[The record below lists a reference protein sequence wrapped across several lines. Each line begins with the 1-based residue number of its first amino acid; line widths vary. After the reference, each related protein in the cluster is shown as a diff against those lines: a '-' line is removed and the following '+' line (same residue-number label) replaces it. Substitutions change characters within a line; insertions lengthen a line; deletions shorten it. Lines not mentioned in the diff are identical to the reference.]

1 MTSAYLRKTL
11 GGLQSV
17 SLATISAV
25 GLGSLYYAAFVLQN
39 DSAVSMWMLGL
50 FFLLSDFSK
59 ISAGIERSFKCKT
72 LAFILLSLAYL
83 PAYFKCQTIAVF
95 IASTSVMLFF
105 CGYAVVRRV
114 LLPFAIWILGVS
126 YFEEIHT
133 LLSFPLRIL
142 GVRAAEIILCPTG
155 YEAEF
160 AGASIFSAGREVV
173 ITAACS
179 GIDHLWVM
187 VLFCW
192 VFASLFIRDRPL
204 RIVYFLLGLPVFI
217 FSNAVRI
224 ALTVI
229 ILQESPDMFDSET
242 VHTALGV
249 GTIVLA
255 MAMFAGIEPVLKK
268 LEERG

>member
-1 MTSAYLRKTL
+1 MTSAYFSKAL

-17 SLATISAV
+17 SLATIFAV
-25 GLGSLYYAAFVLQN
+25 GVGSLYYAAFVLQN
-39 DSAVSMWMLGL
+39 DSAVSMWLLGL
-50 FFLLSDFSK
+50 FFLLSNFSK
-59 ISAGIERSFKCKT
+59 ISAEIKRSFKCKT
-72 LAFILLSLAYL
+72 HAFILLALAFP
-83 PAYFKCQTIAVF
+83 PAYCKYQIVAVF
-95 IASTSVMLFF
+95 MASVSVVLFF
-105 CGYAVVRRV
+105 CGHAVVRHV
-114 LLPFAIWILGVS
+114 LLPFAIWILGIS
-126 YFEEIHT
+126 CFEEIHT

-142 GVRAAEIILCPTG
+142 GVRVAEIILYPTG

-160 AGASIFSAGREVV
+160 LGTSIFSAGREVV

-192 VFASLFIRDRPL
+192 VFASLFIKDKSL
-204 RIVYFLLGLPVFI
+204 GTVYFLLGLPVLI

-229 ILQESPDMFDSET
+229 IAQESPDIIDSEP

-255 MAMFAGIEPVLKK
+255 MAIFAGIEPILKK
-268 LEERG
+268 LEARG